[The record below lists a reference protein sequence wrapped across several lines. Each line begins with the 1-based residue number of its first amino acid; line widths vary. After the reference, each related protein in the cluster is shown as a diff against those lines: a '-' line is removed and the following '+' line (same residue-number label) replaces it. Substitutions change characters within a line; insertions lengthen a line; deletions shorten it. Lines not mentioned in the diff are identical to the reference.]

1 MDEQIELEDNNL
13 IEVDESIISEA
24 EANAEAQTLEAA
36 DSLMEIEEDEDEDLN
51 GDRQE

>member
-13 IEVDESIISEA
+13 VEVDESIISEA

-36 DSLMEIEEDEDEDLN
+36 DSLMEIEEDDEEDIT
-51 GDRQE
+51 GDKQE